1 MSEPIPEAIPTSAD
15 KHSHRP
21 IKRLKANSTPVAAQ
35 ANEIENLMWD
45 PDRPVDIPALASEN
59 KPKLAPPPEF
69 VTNVQGSSAG
79 AGSGEFHVYKASR
92 RRENERLRAMDEE
105 AEKEEVDSKWIREQ
119 EEKRKRD
126 EEKTAKKRA
135 QRNKRKNKGKEGARD
150 GTPVDSNSAKDA
162 STNGGAVKKPP
173 PIPSRGDQGDEA
185 AEAVAEP
192 VQNENGITIHD
203 DD

>member
-15 KHSHRP
+15 KHSRRP

-35 ANEIENLMWD
+35 ANEIDNLMWD
-45 PDRPVDIPALASEN
+45 PERPVDILLLSSET
-59 KPKLAPPPEF
+59 KSKLAPPPEI

-105 AEKEEVDSKWIREQ
+105 AEKEVEDDKWVREQ
-119 EEKRKRD
+119 EEKRRRD

-135 QRNKRKNKGKEGARD
+135 QRSRRKNKGDKKDNDYRVED
-150 GTPVDSNSAKDA
+150 GDVEA
-162 STNGGAVKKPP
+162 STKGGAVKKPLQ
-173 PIPSRGDQGDEA
+173 IPKRDESNKDDTA
-185 AEAVAEP
+185 AGTVEEA
-192 VQNENGITIHD
+192 QNGITIHD